1 MTTIKIGDPIP
12 DFEAPSTGEKNI
24 RLSDYTGKNIIL
36 YFYPKDNTPGCIL
49 EGRGF
54 RDNFTKFQKLNSVIL
69 GISRDSVKV
78 HENFKRKQE
87 FPFDLLADKEE
98 TVCQLFDVI
107 KMKNMYGKQVRG
119 IVRSTFLI
127 DTRGILF
134 YEWRKVKV
142 KVHIEEVLQKVSE
155 LVNQQQ

>member
-1 MTTIKIGDPIP
+1 MTTINISHPIP

-24 RLSDYTGKNIIL
+24 RLTDFLGKNVIL
-36 YFYPKDNTPGCIL
+36 YFYPRDNTPGCIL

-54 RDNFTKFQKLNSVIL
+54 RDNFTKFQELNTVIF

-78 HENFKRKQE
+78 HENFKKKQE
-87 FPFDLLADKEE
+87 FPFDLLADKDEFL
-98 TVCQLFDVI
+98 CQLFDVI

-119 IVRSTFLI
+119 IERSTFLI
-127 DTRGILF
+127 DTKGVLF

-142 KVHIEEVLQKVSE
+142 KVHIEEVLQKVTE
-155 LVNQQQ
+155 LVNQ